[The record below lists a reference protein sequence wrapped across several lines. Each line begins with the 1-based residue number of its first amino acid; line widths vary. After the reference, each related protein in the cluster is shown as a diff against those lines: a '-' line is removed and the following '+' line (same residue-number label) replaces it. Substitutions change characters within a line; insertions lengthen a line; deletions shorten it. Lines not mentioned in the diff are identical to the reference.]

1 MVGRRLAAA
10 VAQVAAAALVEEVA
24 ASQQPSRH
32 GLLNVQARRAY
43 LYIRMQWY
51 KVVVVNTE
59 NTMNQTLKIKS
70 TKVSGS

>member
-1 MVGRRLAAA
+1 

-43 LYIRMQWY
+43 LYILKQDKQRRKLDVRMRH
-51 KVVVVNTE
+51 VV
-59 NTMNQTLKIKS
+59 KHIHS
-70 TKVSGS
+70 TRIFIQQ

>member
-1 MVGRRLAAA
+1 
-10 VAQVAAAALVEEVA
+10 
-24 ASQQPSRH
+24 
-32 GLLNVQARRAY
+32 
-43 LYIRMQWY
+43 MQWY